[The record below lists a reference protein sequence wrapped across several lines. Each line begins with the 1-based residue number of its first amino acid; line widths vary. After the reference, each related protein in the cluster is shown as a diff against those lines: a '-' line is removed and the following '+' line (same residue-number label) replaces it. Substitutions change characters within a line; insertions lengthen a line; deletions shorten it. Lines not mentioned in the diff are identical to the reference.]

1 MEAQTSSP
9 YATSGAQQLITRLP
23 LKMNL
28 QKRVISRMNHANP
41 SYNIVPVVVG
51 RYKKRIPSYI
61 DQSSDKDRLRKER
74 YEEVKDPHNEKN
86 CVSLDRRRWIK

>member
-1 MEAQTSSP
+1 
-9 YATSGAQQLITRLP
+9 
-23 LKMNL
+23 
-28 QKRVISRMNHANP
+28 MNHANP